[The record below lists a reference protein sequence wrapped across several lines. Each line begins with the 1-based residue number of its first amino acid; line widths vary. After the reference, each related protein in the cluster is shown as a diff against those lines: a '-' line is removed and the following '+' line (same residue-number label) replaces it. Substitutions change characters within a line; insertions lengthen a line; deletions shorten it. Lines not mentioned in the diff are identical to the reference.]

1 MSTNFAFTPLPPS
14 RTDSRRPT
22 AVAALSGTWRGEMI
36 DEHGHHEAFT
46 LLRDASVDAAVVGR
60 FLFFATRDVAP
71 TGVKLLE
78 ASEATFAALIGPYF
92 DPRENAEVMTVFEGI
107 RRDAV
112 IEGTFYTRVQTWRDT
127 VRQGR
132 FVAKRTDN
140 AHRAA

>member
-1 MSTNFAFTPLPPS
+1 MATNFAFTPLPPPRS
-14 RTDSRRPT
+14 DARRP
-22 AVAALSGTWRGEMI
+22 AVVAALSGTWRGEMI
-36 DEHGHHEAFT
+36 DEKGQRESFT
-46 LLRDASVDAAVVGR
+46 LLRDGSIDAAVVGR

-107 RRDAV
+107 RRDNV

-132 FVAKRTDN
+132 FLAKRADTS
-140 AHRAA
+140 HRAA

>member
-1 MSTNFAFTPLPPS
+1 MPINFAFTPLPPS
-14 RTDSRRPT
+14 RTEAHKP
-22 AVAALSGTWRGEMI
+22 AVVAALSGTWRGEMI
-36 DEHGHHEAFT
+36 DGNGQREPFT

-60 FLFFATRDVAP
+60 FLFFATRDVSP
-71 TGVKLLE
+71 TGVRLLE

-92 DPRENAEVMTVFEGI
+92 DPRDNAEVMTVFEGI
-107 RRDAV
+107 RRDNI

-132 FVAKRTDN
+132 FVAKRADT